1 MTDIPFVDAHVHFWD
16 LDRLRYAWL
25 TPPFADH
32 GPNGSVE
39 AIATTYLPGDYRRE
53 TARWNVVGM
62 VHVDAGADPTEALA
76 ETEWLEGLAE
86 HGGMPTGI
94 VAFAALNAPDVATL
108 LAAQA
113 ARPRVRGIR
122 HIVNWHGNPARSYTK
137 RDVTADPTWEAGYAQ
152 LAEHGLSFDLQCYP
166 GQMGAVAAII
176 ERHPNVP
183 VMINH
188 MGMPVL
194 SDPDGLGD
202 WRRGMAELA
211 ALPHVATKLSGMGFV
226 DRAWTIDGVRPL
238 ILEAIDLFGTARAMF
253 ASDLPTDR
261 LFGSVDRHLDAYH
274 TIVADFSR
282 DERQNLFGRNA
293 NRLYRL
299 DLEI

>member
-1 MTDIPFVDAHVHFWD
+1 MMDIPFVDAHVHFWD
-16 LDRLRYAWL
+16 LDRLHYAWL

-32 GPNGSVE
+32 GPNGSVA
-39 AIATTYLPGDYRRE
+39 AIATTYLPGDYRGE

-62 VHVDAGADPTEALA
+62 VHVDSGADATEALA
-76 ETEWLEGLAE
+76 ETEWLEGLAK
-86 HGGMPTGI
+86 HGEMPNGI
-94 VAFAALNAPDVATL
+94 VAFAALNAPDVTTL

-113 ARPRVRGIR
+113 AHPCVRGIR
-122 HIVNWHGNPARSYTK
+122 HIVNWHGDPARSYTAV
-137 RDVTADPTWEAGYAQ
+137 DVTTDPAWEAGYAQ

-166 GQMGAVAAII
+166 GQMGALAAIAA
-176 ERHPNVP
+176 RHPDVP

-202 WRRGMAELA
+202 WRRGMTKLA
-211 ALPHVATKLSGMGFV
+211 ALPHAATKLSGLGFV
-226 DRAWTIDGVRPL
+226 DRAWTISSVRPL
-238 ILEAIDLFGTARAMF
+238 ILEAIDMFGTARAMF

-274 TIVADFSR
+274 EIVADFSS
-282 DERQNLFGRNA
+282 DERRDLFGRNA

-299 DLEI
+299 NLEI